1 MVESHIHR
9 VSGNQHKKGL
19 EVGAYWKTEGVV
31 RRMVLRHHRRGS
43 AFCQHV
49 GRTFFPA
56 LHVPVLEFEP
66 EFEPSW
72 VISMVADSAYR
83 LFRSMFKQR
92 PIDSSCQTFAMSASS
107 YTE

>member
-9 VSGNQHKKGL
+9 VSGIQHKKGL

-66 EFEPSW
+66 EFEHHKVSCRQ
-72 VISMVADSAYR
+72 VHLHQGSATR
-83 LFRSMFKQR
+83 
-92 PIDSSCQTFAMSASS
+92 ASA
-107 YTE
+107 